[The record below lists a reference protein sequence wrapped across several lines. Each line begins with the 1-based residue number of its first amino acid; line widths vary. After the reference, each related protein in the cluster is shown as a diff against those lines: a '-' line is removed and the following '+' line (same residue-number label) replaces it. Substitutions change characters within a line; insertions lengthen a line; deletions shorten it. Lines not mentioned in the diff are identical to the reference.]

1 MGDENIN
8 SADFFNRISR
18 IKSKGVYSVNAFAKL
33 YLNKLIFK
41 VPKFSTTFAKNKNPN
56 DTTWIFKD
64 GC

>member
-33 YLNKLIFK
+33 YLNKLIFR
-41 VPKFSTTFAKNKNPN
+41 VTKFSTTFAKKQKPN
-56 DTTWIFKD
+56 GIIRIFKD